1 MKRILMLGLLALS
14 LLCGTAFAKTGEGMT
29 IWFDTGGSVGDG
41 YGTIV
46 QNGAKAAAADM
57 GCELRLLYSDW
68 NPETMITH
76 FRNAVAARPDGRYG
90 LAGNAGS
97 ASRQGLRLRGDG
109 QLHAGQGSR

>member
-46 QNGAKAAAADM
+46 QNGAKV
-57 GCELRLLYSDW
+57 CR
-68 NPETMITH
+68 
-76 FRNAVAARPDGRYG
+76 RYG
-90 LAGNAGS
+90 VRAAF
-97 ASRQGLRLRGDG
+97 AVFRLEP
-109 QLHAGQGSR
+109 

>member
-57 GCELRLLYSDW
+57 GCELRLLYSAMPW
-68 NPETMITH
+68 PHVRTVSSSWGIPATPH
-76 FRNAVAARPDGRYG
+76 SARWSMLRSSR
-90 LAGNAGS
+90 GS
-97 ASRQGLRLRGDG
+97 S
-109 QLHAGQGSR
+109 

>member
-76 FRNAVAARPDGRYG
+76 FRNAVPHVRTVSSSWGIPATPHSARWSMLRSSR
-90 LAGNAGS
+90 GS
-97 ASRQGLRLRGDG
+97 S
-109 QLHAGQGSR
+109 

>member
-46 QNGAKAAAADM
+46 QNGAKAAVADM
-57 GCELRLLYSDW
+57 GCELRLLYSDSVSY
-68 NPETMITH
+68 TH
-76 FRNAVAARPDGRYG
+76 
-90 LAGNAGS
+90 LAGKIV
-97 ASRQGLRLRGDG
+97 LFLLG
-109 QLHAGQGSR
+109 QYPI

>member
-46 QNGAKAAAADM
+46 QDRK
-57 GCELRLLYSDW
+57 S
-68 NPETMITH
+68 
-76 FRNAVAARPDGRYG
+76 VV
-90 LAGNAGS
+90 
-97 ASRQGLRLRGDG
+97 
-109 QLHAGQGSR
+109 

>member
-46 QNGAKAAAADM
+46 QNGAKAAAAEAGDEDKQDD
-57 GCELRLLYSDW
+57 CAFAVFRLE
-68 NPETMITH
+68 P
-76 FRNAVAARPDGRYG
+76 
-90 LAGNAGS
+90 
-97 ASRQGLRLRGDG
+97 
-109 QLHAGQGSR
+109 

>member
-1 MKRILMLGLLALS
+1 
-14 LLCGTAFAKTGEGMT
+14 MT

-68 NPETMITH
+68 NPEAMITH
-76 FRNAVAARPDGRYG
+76 FRNAVAARPDGIVVMGIPATPHSARWSM
-90 LAGNAGS
+90 LRSSRGS
-97 ASRQGLRLRGDG
+97 S
-109 QLHAGQGSR
+109 

>member
-76 FRNAVAARPDGRYG
+76 FRNAVAARPDGIVVMG
-90 LAGNAGS
+90 HP
-97 ASRQGLRLRGDG
+97 GDAAFG
-109 QLHAGQGSR
+109 PLVDAAFNKVSVLT

>member
-46 QNGAKAAAADM
+46 QNGAKAAAAD
-57 GCELRLLYSDW
+57 
-68 NPETMITH
+68 
-76 FRNAVAARPDGRYG
+76 
-90 LAGNAGS
+90 
-97 ASRQGLRLRGDG
+97 
-109 QLHAGQGSR
+109 